1 MSKSSSGS
9 RRILRKKKNGGKMS
23 KGSKS
28 SSSTSSPLDN
38 GIRTV
43 RSNVD
48 FDTTVA
54 QLLAAIGASPASV
67 AFTVD
72 HDANSGGALPPTEL
86 VRVGGQP
93 RESCVLVCIYPLQFS
108 S

>member
-1 MSKSSSGS
+1 M
-9 RRILRKKKNGGKMS
+9 
-23 KGSKS
+23 
-28 SSSTSSPLDN
+28 
-38 GIRTV
+38 
-43 RSNVD
+43 D